1 MRDSRSRRAGFGRL
15 EILLT
20 LLVTPVLILGGLA
33 WTSGDVGIVRVG
45 DDQVAVVLDHWS
57 GRARAVTTPGRRVFV
72 PWLQQVLLLDK
83 SPIEYRFG
91 GNEKGAANRYPRLL
105 VRADDGSS
113 FWFDA
118 FSLSYALLP
127 AEAARVLFDSGPG
140 ELYQKELVNAFAR
153 SVLRDEFGRFSAE
166 EVVRPENLQ
175 LARTRAR
182 DRMNALLHP
191 HGVDVLEIAAAKPR
205 FDQAYEKAI
214 ERRKVGNQEVE
225 HLRVMTQKLE
235 QERIQRIAK
244 LKKEKESQ
252 MRVLEGDL
260 VRNRI
265 AAEQEAIK
273 TRRDADIFV
282 MQKGEEARVART
294 RKEQEASAL
303 EATFTKEAE
312 GMSERAKALEAQGA
326 DAVRA
331 ALIDKLVNI
340 EFTLMPYRRDPSP
353 ERVEH
358 TGAIDPK
365 AP

>member
-1 MRDSRSRRAGFGRL
+1 MHGYRSRRAGFGRL
-15 EILLT
+15 ELLLT
-20 LLVTPVLILGGLA
+20 LLLTPLLVLAGLA
-33 WTSGDVGIVRVG
+33 WASGDAGIARVG
-45 DDQVAVVLDHWS
+45 DDQVAVVFDHWS

-72 PWLQQVLLLDK
+72 PWLQQVVLLDK

-91 GNEKGAANRYPRLL
+91 GNDKGADNRYPRLL
-105 VRADDGSS
+105 VRANDGSS

-118 FSLSYALLP
+118 FSLSYAILP
-127 AEAARVLFDSGPG
+127 AEAARVLFDAGPG
-140 ELYQKELVNAFAR
+140 EAYKKDLVNAFAR

-191 HGVDVLEIAAAKPR
+191 HGLDVLEIAAAKPR

-260 VRNRI
+260 EQNRLS
-265 AAEQEAIK
+265 AEKEAIK
-273 TRRDADIFV
+273 TRRDADIYV
-282 MQKGEEARVART
+282 MQKAEEARVART
-294 RKEQEASAL
+294 RKEQEAAAL
-303 EATFTKEAE
+303 EAAYSKEAE
-312 GMSERAKALEAQGA
+312 GMGERAKALEAQGA

-331 ALIDKLVNI
+331 ALIEKLVNI
-340 EFTLMPYRRDPSP
+340 EFTLMPYRRDPAP

-358 TGAIDPK
+358 TGSIDGK